1 MKEWQCESGQGEN
14 HPGRREGWG
23 LEQEERDKDKGREKL
38 DPDSV
43 IPRKIELYFT
53 PHKGQHPA
61 TVEGKVPGG
70 SWLGKCHF

>member
-1 MKEWQCESGQGEN
+1 MKEWQCEPRQGEN

-23 LEQEERDKDKGREKL
+23 LEQEERDEDEARQKL

-53 PHKGQHPA
+53 PHRGNTQ
-61 TVEGKVPGG
+61 E
-70 SWLGKCHF
+70 LR

>member
-1 MKEWQCESGQGEN
+1 MKEWHCESWQEEN
-14 HPGRREGWG
+14 HPGRPEGWG

-61 TVEGKVPGG
+61 PVEGEVPDG
-70 SWLGKCHF
+70 SCLGKCHL